1 MINRVSFKI
10 VIWIIFLISFCNNII
25 GQNKNETSMQLSARQ
40 QRIIQIS
47 AYTAK
52 GDLENAKLVLNN
64 GLDDGLTINE
74 IKELLVHLYAY
85 CGFPRSIRGLQTFME
100 VLDERRSKGII
111 DNIGIEASPID
122 ETESKYERGKA
133 ILEKLT
139 GKPQSELKN
148 GYAEFAPIIE
158 IFLKEHL
165 FADIFERDVLTFA
178 ERELITIS
186 VLASIG
192 GVEPMLRSHFQICL
206 VQGFTPHQL
215 NEFLQIISS
224 VIGNNEIQAAEEVLN
239 DLLSNYKK

>member
-1 MINRVSFKI
+1 MANRITFKI
-10 VIWIIFLISFCNNII
+10 IIWVIFLISFYTDII
-25 GQNKNETSMQLSARQ
+25 GQNKNETNMQLSTRK

-111 DNIGIEASPID
+111 DNLGIEASPID
-122 ETESKYERGKA
+122 ETESKYEIGKA

-206 VQGFTPHQL
+206 VQGFTPQQL

>member
-1 MINRVSFKI
+1 MVNRVSFKI

-52 GDLENAKLVLNN
+52 GELENLKLVLNN

-111 DNIGIEASPID
+111 DNLGIEASPID

-206 VQGFTPHQL
+206 VQGFTPQQL